1 MAMNGSGLGAESASG
16 QPRVTRPGSALLADL
31 ADQVTRLFRQEV
43 ALFKAELMEK
53 LGLIGQ
59 GAGAIAGG
67 ALIAFSGWLVL
78 VAAAVLGLSLIVEPW
93 LAALLVGLVLLGV
106 GGALVYFGK
115 RRFDAESLALRR
127 TAASLRE
134 DEAWVREHLS

>member
-1 MAMNGSGLGAESASG
+1 MAMNGSGLGAESTSAP
-16 QPRVTRPGSALLADL
+16 PRFNRSVAALLADL

-53 LGLIGQ
+53 VGLIGQ

-67 ALIAFSGWLVL
+67 ALIAVSGWLTL
-78 VAAAVLGLSLIVEPW
+78 VAAAVLGLSLVLEPW
-93 LAALLVGLVLLGV
+93 LAALIVGLVLLGV

-115 RRFDAESLALRR
+115 RRFDADSLAMHR
-127 TAASLRE
+127 TVASLRE
-134 DEAWVREHLS
+134 DKAWVREHLS